1 MTSLWSTIFAPGV
14 FSQSFMQNAWIA
26 STIVSLISGLVGFF
40 VILRGTSFV
49 AHALPKGG
57 FAGAAG
63 AVLLGVNTVLGLA
76 VFTIGGALSIGFLG
90 KKGRHDVVTALTLV
104 FLLGLGDLF
113 LNLSNVYAPE
123 VFSLLFGQVLGV
135 NLSQLVE
142 TGILGAICLL
152 VFVAIYRPLLLATIS
167 PDTAAA
173 RGVRVPRMELL
184 FLVMIG
190 LATAIT
196 VPIVGALLTFS
207 LMVGPAAAA
216 CQLAQR
222 PGRALALC
230 IGFSLITMWIA
241 LLVAYDTG
249 WPVGFFVSAIA
260 AILYVVARVVRRNGV
275 QSKTAAN
282 VEETL

>member
-1 MTSLWSTIFAPGV
+1 MTSLWATIFAPGV

-76 VFTIGGALSIGFLG
+76 VFTIGGALSIGLLG

-152 VFVAIYRPLLLATIS
+152 AFVAIYRPLLLATIS

-173 RGVRVPRMELL
+173 RGVRVHRMELL

-190 LATAIT
+190 LATAIA

-216 CQLAQR
+216 CQLAHR

-249 WPVGFFVSAIA
+249 WPVGFFVSTVA
-260 AILYVVARVVRRNGV
+260 AILYVIARVVRRSGV
-275 QSKTAAN
+275 HAKTAAN